1 MPPDF
6 STFPRVD
13 ALLDDDAVQ
22 PAIRELGRERVRELV
37 REVLARFREQLL
49 AGSRDRAP
57 TLPEVISEIH
67 AGAATLLRR
76 RVEPVVNATGVIL
89 HTNLGRAPLSALAV
103 ARLAEGAAGYSSI
116 ELDLETGK
124 RGRRG
129 AFVEDALCQLLGCE
143 AALVVNNCAA
153 AALLMLSALAKGK
166 RVVVS
171 RGELVEIGGGF
182 RVPEVLEESGATL
195 LEVGTTNKTRLADY
209 ERALDAHP
217 DAVVMVVHAG
227 NFQQTGFVE
236 KPALPELAALC
247 RARSVPLL
255 QDLGGGALV
264 ELAEVGLVGEPLAR
278 DALRDGVDVTTFSTD
293 KVLGGP
299 QGGVAAGR
307 RALIERMR
315 RHPLH
320 RALRLGRLPT
330 IALEATLEAYL
341 RGDAWREIP
350 ALAAASADVG
360 RLRARVEGWIEHLG
374 AVEGW
379 DLRVAAVTAEMGGGS
394 LAGRT
399 VPSVALAIRSERVG
413 PDELLRALRLG
424 RPPIVG
430 RAEEGASLLDARTV
444 AERYDAELPR
454 RVREALE
461 GLSRERP
468 GEFPNGRERR

>member
-1 MPPDF
+1 MTPDF

-13 ALLDDDAVQ
+13 ALLDHDALR
-22 PAIRELGRERVRELV
+22 PAIEELGRDRVRELV
-37 REVLARFREQLL
+37 RDVLARFRDELRG
-49 AGSRDRAP
+49 GSRDRAP
-57 TLPEVISEIH
+57 TLTEVIPEVDARVAE
-67 AGAATLLRR
+67 LLRR
-76 RVEPVVNATGVIL
+76 RVEPVINATGVLL
-89 HTNLGRAPLSALAV
+89 HTNLGRAPLSAHAV
-103 ARLAEGAAGYSSI
+103 ARLTEGAAGYSSI

-195 LEVGTTNKTRLADY
+195 LEIGTTNKTRLADY
-209 ERALDAHP
+209 ERALDLHT

-227 NFQQTGFVE
+227 NFRQLGFVD
-236 KPALPELAALC
+236 KPALPDLAALC
-247 RARSVPLL
+247 RRRGVPLL

-264 ELAEVGLVGEPLAR
+264 DLAEVGLVGEPLAR

-307 RALIERMR
+307 RVLVERLR
-315 RHPLH
+315 KHPLH

-330 IALEATLEAYL
+330 VALEATLEAYL
-341 RGDAWREIP
+341 RGQAWQELP
-350 ALAAASADVG
+350 ALAAARADVSD
-360 RLRARVEGWIEHLG
+360 LRARVERWIERIG
-374 AVEGW
+374 AVDGW
-379 DLRVAAVTAEMGGGS
+379 VLRVVAAEAEMGGGS
-394 LAGRT
+394 LAARAL
-399 VPSVALAIRSERVG
+399 PSVALELRSVRRG
-413 PDELLRALRLG
+413 PDDLLRELRRG
-424 RPPIVG
+424 SPPVVG
-430 RAEEGASLLDARTV
+430 RATDGATFLDARTV
-444 AERYDAELPR
+444 PARQDDALVALVR
-454 RVREALE
+454 RALE
-461 GLSRERP
+461 RAAR
-468 GEFPNGRERR
+468 

>member
-1 MPPDF
+1 MERVPSPLFMTPDF

-13 ALLDDDAVQ
+13 TLLEDDAVR
-22 PAIRELGRERVRELV
+22 PAIQALGRDRVRELV
-37 REVLARFREQLL
+37 REALERFRAELL
-49 AGSRDRAP
+49 GGRRDRAP

-89 HTNLGRAPLSALAV
+89 HTNLGRAPLSPHAV

-116 ELDLETGK
+116 ELDLATGK

-217 DAVVMVVHAG
+217 DAVVMAVHAG

-236 KPALPELAALC
+236 KPELTELAALC

-307 RALIERMR
+307 RALIERLR

-330 IALEATLEAYL
+330 IALEATLESYL
-341 RGDAWREIP
+341 RGEAWREVP
-350 ALAAASADVG
+350 ALVAASASVTG
-360 RLRARVEGWIEHLG
+360 LRARVEGWIERIGGVAGWALEV
-374 AVEGW
+374 AEVES
-379 DLRVAAVTAEMGGGS
+379 EMGGGS

-399 VPSVALAIRSERVG
+399 LPSIALAIRGGPRG
-413 PDELLRALRLG
+413 PDEVLRALRAG

-430 RAEEGASLLDARTV
+430 RAEEGATLLDARTV
-444 AERYDAELPR
+444 AERHDAELPGLVR
-454 RVREALE
+454 RAIEQ
-461 GLSRERP
+461 LSRE
-468 GEFPNGRERR
+468 